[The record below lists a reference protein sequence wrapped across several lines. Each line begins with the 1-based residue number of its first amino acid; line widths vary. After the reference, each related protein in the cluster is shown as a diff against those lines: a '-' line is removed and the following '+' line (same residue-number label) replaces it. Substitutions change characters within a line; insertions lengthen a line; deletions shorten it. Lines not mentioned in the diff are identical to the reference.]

1 MRALFHT
8 LGCKV
13 NQYET
18 QAMRRL
24 MEQAGFETGEYQP
37 GQPDAGDAV
46 IVVNSC
52 TVTGESDRKLRQLLR
67 RARRDNP
74 RAVLVLTGCM
84 PQAFPAVAEG
94 YEEADIVLGNA
105 QRRSLPRQVEAFLTC
120 HQRIVDVS
128 AHGAAF
134 EPLSIEDFE
143 GRTRAFVKIEDGCNR
158 FCSYCII
165 PYARGRVRSR
175 ALSELEQELRALG
188 AHGYREVVL
197 VGINLTAFGRDT
209 GHTLADAV
217 DVACRVPEIARVRLG
232 SLEPDDMTPDLLT
245 RLRAQPKL
253 CPQFHLSLQSGCDA
267 TLARMRR
274 RYTAAEYA
282 RTCAALREAFPGCA
296 LTTDVMVGF
305 PGEDEAEFEASLR
318 FVESIGFAKV
328 HVFAYSRRPG
338 TPAADA
344 PRQVPQAEKVARSH
358 RMITLC
364 DASRERYLRQQI
376 GRTVPVLT
384 ETRLLGG
391 GTGGYTDTYVPV
403 RLSGVYPPGE
413 LIKAVVTDVSD
424 GACLAEAASV
434 QPV

>member
-1 MRALFHT
+1 MYALFHT

-24 MEQAGFETGEYQP
+24 MEKAGYETGDYQP

-46 IVVNSC
+46 IVINSC

-74 RAVLVLTGCM
+74 QAVLVLTGCL

-94 YEEADIVLGNA
+94 FDEADIVLGNA
-105 QRRSLPRQVEAFLTC
+105 ARRSLPRQVETFLTC
-120 HQRIVDVS
+120 HRRIVDVA
-128 AHGAAF
+128 AHDAAF
-134 EPLSIEDFE
+134 EPLSIEEFE

-175 ALSELEQELRALG
+175 PLPELKQELQTLG
-188 AHGYREVVL
+188 ARGYREVVL

-209 GHTLADAV
+209 GLTLADAV
-217 DVACRVPEIARVRLG
+217 ETACAVPEIARVRLG
-232 SLEPDDMTPDLLT
+232 SLEPDDMTPELIA

-267 TLARMRR
+267 TLRRMRR
-274 RYTAAEYA
+274 RYDTIEFA
-282 RTCAALREAFPGCA
+282 RACAALQEAFPGCA

-318 FVESIGFAKV
+318 FVESVGFAKA

-344 PRQVPQAEKVARSH
+344 PHQVSAAEKAARSR
-358 RMITLC
+358 RMIALC
-364 DASRERYLRQQI
+364 DQSRDFYLRQQV
-376 GRTVPVLT
+376 GRKVWVLA
-384 ETRLLGG
+384 ETRLADGS
-391 GTGGYTDTYVPV
+391 TEGYTDTYVPV
-403 RLSGVYPPGE
+403 RLSGAYPAGE
-413 LIKAVVTDVSD
+413 LVLATVTDVS
-424 GACLAEAASV
+424 GGVCLADAAST